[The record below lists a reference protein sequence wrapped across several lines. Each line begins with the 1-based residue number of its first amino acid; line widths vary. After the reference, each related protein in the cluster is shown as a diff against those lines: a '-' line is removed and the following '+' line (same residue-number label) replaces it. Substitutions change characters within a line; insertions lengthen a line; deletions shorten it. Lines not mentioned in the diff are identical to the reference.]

1 MVIIVRILVREQIY
15 AKQVQKELIFY
26 GFSQMF
32 SIGKK
37 NQLSL
42 SSRFI
47 FMTYSDQKVI
57 VVCDFSER
65 MSEVVVHGAR
75 MADILKKELCLFA
88 LWKDKSQK
96 TEVQE
101 KLILMSRNLK
111 SQLPDLQV
119 SNLILRKTLLDN
131 IEKLVNDYNSVL
143 VVLHQEQIKNSMK
156 AFRESSIPFLFIK
169 GSSAEYL
176 QYKNV
181 LVPVDYRKA
190 SKETSL
196 WASYLGRFN
205 RSQIQVIFARET
217 NRDDETRLMR
227 NVKFFQKFLSS
238 LNVRHSLVEGNSSSW
253 GICTETLENAQKLK
267 GDVMIFSG
275 SSTITLIDLMI
286 GLPEKRIVQK
296 AGNLPVM
303 LINPRKDICMICD

>member
-1 MVIIVRILVREQIY
+1 
-15 AKQVQKELIFY
+15 
-26 GFSQMF
+26 
-32 SIGKK
+32 
-37 NQLSL
+37 
-42 SSRFI
+42 
-47 FMTYSDQKVI
+47 MTYSDQKVV

-65 MSEVVVHGAR
+65 MNEVIVHGAR
-75 MADILKKELCLFA
+75 LADILKKELCLFA

-111 SQLPDLQV
+111 SKLPDLQI
-119 SNLILRKTLLDN
+119 SNLILRNTLPDN

-156 AFRESSIPFLFIK
+156 AFRESSIPFLFVS

-196 WASYLGRFN
+196 WASYFGRFN
-205 RSQIQVIFARET
+205 HSLIQVIYARESD
-217 NRDDETRLMR
+217 RDNENQLMR

-238 LNVRHSLVEGNSSSW
+238 LNVRLSLTEGKSSSW
-253 GICTETLENAQKLK
+253 GICKETLENAQKLK